1 MSNKLK
7 TAEKL
12 LLVLEM
18 FSREKVEWGVT
29 ELSDSLNM
37 SKTVIYRI
45 LNTLESHNY
54 LFQNPENNKYRLGN
68 KFIQLGEIARK
79 NFNIV
84 DLAEEHLFR
93 LASRVEETVLM
104 DVLDPLNNTSVCV
117 EKIESSKEIK
127 FTCNIGEQVPL
138 YAGAFGKVILAWLS
152 PEKIEEVLSENLKK
166 YTPNTNT
173 DPDSLREELKE
184 IKESGYA
191 ITYGEWNPGGVSVAS
206 PVLDNQKQA
215 VAAVGISGPEF
226 RMTDK
231 IENYCQLC
239 RETAES
245 ISKNLR

>member
-18 FSREKVEWGVT
+18 FSREKTEWGVT
-29 ELSDSLNM
+29 ELSDSLNL

-54 LFQNPENNKYRLGN
+54 LFQNPDNNKYRLGN
-68 KFIQLGEIARK
+68 KFIQLGEIARH
-79 NFNIV
+79 NFDIV
-84 DLAEEHLFR
+84 DLAEKHLFR

-104 DVLDPLNNTSVCV
+104 DVLDPRNNTSVCV

-127 FTCNIGEQVPL
+127 FTCNLGEQVPL
-138 YAGAFGKVILAWLS
+138 YAGAYGKAILAWLK
-152 PEKIEEVLSENLKK
+152 PEKIDEVLMANLKQ
-166 YTPNTNT
+166 YTSNTNT
-173 DPDSLREELKE
+173 DPDSLREELEE

-191 ITYGEWNPGGVSVAS
+191 ITYGEWNPGGMSVAS
-206 PVLDNQKQA
+206 PVLDHQKQA

-226 RMTDK
+226 RMADK
-231 IENYCQLC
+231 IDHYIQLC
-239 RETAES
+239 LETAEN
-245 ISKNLR
+245 ISQNLR